1 MNLKKVFAA
10 AMAVVVS
17 GSMFMVPGV
26 TASKNIMEVSAASVN
41 NANLIID
48 FGSYSADPG
57 DYIVVSPIIKNNGGK
72 FAVSAIDVDL
82 DVDSP
87 LEITAI
93 GGTSAAF
100 NGAIV
105 SYNLDQYKA
114 SLTPLTNN
122 EPTVPIDNETLFKL
136 RVKVPDDCPDGV
148 YNIGFGDKVE
158 IFKGSL
164 NSDKWSYQ
172 EIVGQITVGNGAVS
186 ETTTTTT
193 TTTTTAAPVNKVAI
207 VEQPVDVKV
216 PEGKK
221 ASVSVSATGD
231 GLSYQWYVCSPT
243 GTKFTKS
250 SLTTSTYSYA
260 MTESKS
266 GRKVYCV
273 ITDAYGNS
281 VKTDT
286 VTMSMSTPLAI
297 VEQPSD
303 AFAAE
308 GKKVS
313 ATVTATG
320 EGLTYQ
326 WYICSPNGSKFG
338 KSSIT
343 DSTYSYKMTADK
355 NGRKAYCVITDQY
368 GESVTTDTVTFYMG
382 TALEI
387 VEQPSDASAAIG
399 SVVKTKVTAVGEDL
413 TYEWYVSNPGSTKFS
428 KSSITKATYS
438 YAMTASK
445 SGRKVYCVITDKYGN
460 SVTTD
465 TVTLTAK

>member
-1 MNLKKVFAA
+1 MKFKKVFAA
-10 AMAVVVS
+10 AMAVVIS

-72 FAVSAIDVDL
+72 FAVSAIDVEL

-172 EIVGQITVGNGAVS
+172 EIVGQITVGNGSVS

-193 TTTTTAAPVNKVAI
+193 TTTTTVAPVNKVAI

-216 PEGKK
+216 PEGEK
-221 ASVSVSATGD
+221 AIVSVSATGD
-231 GLSYQWYVCSPT
+231 GLSYQWYYRNTNQKNFYP
-243 GTKFTKS
+243 S
-250 SLTTSTYSYA
+250 SVLTAEYSA
-260 MTESKS
+260 VMSETRN
-266 GRKVYCV
+266 GREIYCL
-273 ITDAYGNS
+273 ITDKYGNS
-281 VKTDT
+281 VKSDV
-286 VTMSMSTPLAI
+286 VTISMCESLAI
-297 VEQPSD
+297 VEQPESVVVP
-303 AFAAE
+303 AGQNLSVEVKA
-308 GKKVS
+308 V
-313 ATVTATG
+313 G

-326 WYICSPNGSKFG
+326 WYYRNTTQKNFYPSSVLTPVYSATMNSSRNGREVYCL
-338 KSSIT
+338 IT
-343 DSTYSYKMTADK
+343 DK
-355 NGRKAYCVITDQY
+355 Y
-368 GESVTTDTVTFYMG
+368 GNSIKSDIVTLNMG
-382 TALEI
+382 TPLEI
-387 VEQPSDASAAIG
+387 VEQPSDASAVIG

-413 TYEWYVSNPGSTKFS
+413 TYQWYVLNPNATKFVE
-428 KSSITKATYS
+428 SSITKATYS

-460 SVTTD
+460 SVKTD